1 MIVIKIIL
9 TIALV
14 LVAIYIG
21 EHEGKTL
28 SDKVSNK
35 AERQW
40 LSIQEIITM
49 VAIFYVMYSIW
60 ND

>member
-14 LVAIYIG
+14 LVAFYIG

-49 VAIFYVMYSIW
+49 IAIFYVMYSIW
-60 ND
+60 D